1 MHLKLSLVKW
11 PIVWVL
17 HKILLGCWCAIK
29 KIWVPGFRSFN
40 KTPSVHGGGGGGGGY
55 SHQNCMWMCLVDL
68 KYLTFY
74 TDFLPNFP
82 PTHQYIIL
90 EKSTQ
95 FWPNWVLFYNNL
107 PKIYSIY
114 VIWAP
119 SSLMKPP
126 DRYTK
131 FAKKHPKRQAHIGIP
146 CQCENLPGCTPLSC
160 SPTWKH
166 LQNVFAYPCAQIYLI
181 QYGF

>member
-1 MHLKLSLVKW
+1 MLSRKYGCLDFVHLTKHPLYTGGGVFSPKLYVD
-11 PIVWVL
+11 
-17 HKILLGCWCAIK
+17 
-29 KIWVPGFRSFN
+29 VPGGPQNLTFSILIFCPISH
-40 KTPSVHGGGGGGGGY
+40 PSVYHFWKK
-55 SHQNCMWMCLVDL
+55 H
-68 KYLTFY
+68 
-74 TDFLPNFP
+74 P
-82 PTHQYIIL
+82 IL
-90 EKSTQ
+90 AK
-95 FWPNWVLFYNNL
+95 LGAFYNNL

-126 DRYTK
+126 DRYTN

-166 LQNVFAYPCAQIYLI
+166 RSTKCVCLPMCSNIFDSIWFLDVFKFISFSSDPYLI
-181 QYGF
+181 LKKIAK